1 MRVMID
7 TADTTTPA
15 PELTRQVTRGVCRYM
30 SNLGYSV
37 LTEFTLKNGRRA
49 DVIGLGAG
57 GEVVIVEVKTSVN
70 DLKADQKWPEYLD
83 FCDQLFFATPPDFP
97 LELLPGTCGILVADN
112 WGADELRAAEVTP
125 LHASRRRVLTLKLA
139 RKAAQRLYDL
149 TDPRLG

>member
-1 MRVMID
+1 MADDAD
-7 TADTTTPA
+7 TAVTT
-15 PELTRQVTRGVCRYM
+15 PELTRQVTRGVCRYL

-49 DVIGLGAG
+49 DVIGLDRDGS
-57 GEVVIVEVKTSVN
+57 VVIVEVKTSVA
-70 DLKADQKWPEYLD
+70 DLKADQKWPEYKD
-83 FCDQLFFATPPDFP
+83 FCDQIYFATPRDFP
-97 LELLPGTCGILVADN
+97 LDLLPASCGILVADS
-112 WGADELRAAEVTP
+112 WSADEIRAADVAP